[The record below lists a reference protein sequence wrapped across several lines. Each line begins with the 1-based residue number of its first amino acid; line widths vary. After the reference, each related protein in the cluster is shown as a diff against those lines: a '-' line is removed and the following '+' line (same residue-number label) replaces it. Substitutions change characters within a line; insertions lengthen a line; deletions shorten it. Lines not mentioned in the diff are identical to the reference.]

1 MVTKLSFKY
10 TEQTHSTTQ
19 RHAASNTQTIPSF
32 FVQDD
37 ARKQY
42 RLTSHKLAGQAPLWC
57 NTRTGLEPRPTSY
70 KLITGLV

>member
-42 RLTSHKLAGQAPLWC
+42 RLTSHKLAGQAPL
-57 NTRTGLEPRPTSY
+57 
-70 KLITGLV
+70 